1 MTANQKK
8 DGSNNAGETGGTP
21 KKAKGRPR
29 KSKTE
34 TGDTAE

>member
-8 DGSNNAGETGGTP
+8 ENTSEGTGGTP

-29 KSKTE
+29 KSKGE
-34 TGDTAE
+34 TGDSAE

>member
-8 DGSNNAGETGGTP
+8 EGSNAAGGTP
-21 KKAKGRPR
+21 KKGKGRPR
-29 KSKTE
+29 KPKTE